1 MSQNYHELSDTELTG
16 KVKETDWDAFTE
28 LSGRYLGLIRGKAAQ
43 FTGGSLP
50 EKEDLLQEGV
60 LGLYLAACSYKPEQG
75 ASFSTYAG
83 VCVYNQMAS
92 AVRAHV
98 SKKNRPLNESIPLET
113 AGDAPADALESPE
126 ALVELQEN
134 FQGILLKLKHS
145 LSPLEQKVLSWYL
158 SGCKRQDIP
167 EKTGLS
173 LKTFDNALHR
183 VRKKMKNL

>member
-1 MSQNYHELSDTELTG
+1 MSQDYHELSDTELAG
-16 KVKETDWDAFTE
+16 KVKAADCDAFTE
-28 LSGRYLGLIRGKAAQ
+28 LSGRYLELIRGKAAQ

-60 LGLYLAACSYKPEQG
+60 WGLYLAACSYKPEQG
-75 ASFSTYAG
+75 ASFSTYAS
-83 VCVYNQMAS
+83 VCIHNRIAS

-98 SKKNRPLNESIPLET
+98 SQKNKPLNESLPLET
-113 AGDAPADALESPE
+113 AGEASTAVSESPE
-126 ALVELQEN
+126 ALLELQEN
-134 FQGILLKLKHS
+134 FQAILSRMKRS

-158 SGCKRQDIP
+158 SGCKRRDIP

-183 VRKKMKNL
+183 VRTKIRNL